1 MNALTYLDESNLAY
15 LLMIVGFLLMARLNN
30 KAMDEN
36 KRLRRLLKNTVIGGD
51 L

>member
-1 MNALTYLDESNLAY
+1 MNALTYLDETGIAY
-15 LLMIVGFLLMARLNN
+15 LLMIIGFLIMARLNN

-36 KRLRRLLKNTVIGGD
+36 RRLRRRLKDAVLGGD